1 MRMSTQRTLAA
12 IAGAAFLTVLMA
24 GVTGCGSPTS
34 PPPSVSRTF
43 NSTDVN
49 AHNHSVTIDTADVK
63 IPPAA
68 GISETTSSN
77 VGHTHSFAMSQAQ
90 LTAVA
95 AGTAV
100 TITTGVSDFGGSHT
114 HDFTISKWF

>member
-1 MRMSTQRTLAA
+1 MSTQRTLAA
-12 IAGAAFLTVLMA
+12 IAGAAFLALFMA
-24 GVTGCGSPTS
+24 GATGCGSPTS
-34 PPPSVSRTF
+34 PPLSVSRTF

-63 IPPAA
+63 IPPSA

-114 HDFTISKWF
+114 HDFTVSKWF